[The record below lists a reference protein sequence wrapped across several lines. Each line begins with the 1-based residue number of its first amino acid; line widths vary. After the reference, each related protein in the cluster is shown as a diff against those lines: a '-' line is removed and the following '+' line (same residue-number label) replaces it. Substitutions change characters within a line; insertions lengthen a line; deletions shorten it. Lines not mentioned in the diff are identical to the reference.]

1 MDDKELF
8 DEEVKSPEEEKA
20 STKAIL
26 KDIVE
31 LSLYFLVVLGVS
43 FFIVTFIG
51 QRTVVDG
58 SSMNPTLTDGDNL
71 VVDKI
76 SYRFHDPERFDIIVF
91 PYQHEAKTY
100 YIKRIIGLP
109 GETIYVDPDGNI
121 FIDDVLLEEHYGKD
135 IINDGGRAST
145 PITLEDDEYFVM
157 GDNRNNSCDSRDYMV
172 GNIKKDI
179 IVGRAVFRI
188 YPFNQLGLVNK
199 KW

>member
-1 MDDKELF
+1 MDDKELNVQ
-8 DEEVKSPEEEKA
+8 EENSSSEEKVSA
-20 STKAIL
+20 KTVL

-31 LSLYFLVVLGVS
+31 LSVYFLVVLAVS
-43 FFIVTFIG
+43 FFIVNFVG

-71 VVDKI
+71 VVDKL

-91 PYQHEAKTY
+91 PYQHEARTY

-135 IINDGGRAST
+135 IIKDGGRAST

-179 IVGRAVFRI
+179 IIGRAIVRI
-188 YPFNQLGLVNK
+188 YPFNQIGLVNK
-199 KW
+199 K